1 MTTETMTIH
10 EALAELK
17 MLDKRIKQKIE
28 ESSFAAAYRHTCTK
42 ISGLTIEEYVD
53 KAGEVYQS
61 ITDLIARRAAIRN
74 ALSLSNAQT
83 KITVGD
89 KTYTI
94 AEAIEMKKTGV
105 LHLIDLMHTLSDA
118 YNTAKN
124 TVNRATT
131 MIDENADK
139 YIIGLMGSR
148 EKAASS
154 EAMALRQAYI
164 DANSYDIAML
174 PHLPEIIEKLNKEI
188 NEFETTID
196 AKISISNALTT
207 ITIEY

>member
-17 MLDKRIKQKIE
+17 MLDKRIAQKIGE
-28 ESSFAAAYRHTCTK
+28 GSFAIANRHTNNK
-42 ISGLTIEEYVD
+42 IGGLTVEEYVA
-53 KAGEVYQS
+53 KASESYQS
-61 ITDLIARRAAIRN
+61 IIDLIARRAAIRN

-83 KITVGD
+83 KIEVGG

-105 LHLIDLMHTLSDA
+105 LHLIDLMNTLNDA
-118 YNTAKN
+118 YNAAKN
-124 TVNRATT
+124 TVSRMTNT
-131 MIDENADK
+131 IDENADK
-139 YIIGLMGSR
+139 YIIGLMGNR
-148 EKAASS
+148 EKAATS

-164 DANSYDIAML
+164 DANSYDVVML